1 MEGAAD
7 HSKTYH
13 CLMGSAVAPV
23 SCSLCQTLLRAGTAA
38 SAVAAASV
46 VEHKTQLTI
55 QNFCIFRQI
64 LSFHFIDLSCL
75 FFPTHLICIY

>member
-1 MEGAAD
+1 MEEDAD

-13 CLMGSAVAPV
+13 CLKGSVVAPAF
-23 SCSLCQTLLRAGTAA
+23 CSLCQTLLRAGT
-38 SAVAAASV
+38 AASV

-55 QNFCIFRQI
+55 QNFIFLQI
-64 LSFHFIDLSCL
+64 WSFHFIDLSCL